1 MPSAATSRRTA
12 RLCVALLTVTIG
24 LSGLSGQSVAP
35 VAATG
40 PVDWRTC
47 AARPVP
53 LPTARAIDP
62 TLSAALTAKV
72 VAWQKARRSRHSGVS
87 VAIRWDDGRSLTAAV
102 GVGDTKSRRTVTPAM
117 PFAIA
122 STSKAFTAAVALLLD
137 RCGILTLSTRAST
150 LVPEAEVRPEVTIA
164 QLLLH
169 RSGMSDWLT
178 DKDSRM
184 GWLSR
189 NQNAKVTPLTAV
201 QGLLP
206 PTTVGNFSYSNS
218 GFTLVTIAAERA
230 TGVAWKT
237 LVQSLLLDPMSMT
250 ETGWGPKIGAA
261 RPHIG
266 GKPYGFASWGP
277 SKAVGT
283 ALRGAGDMLS
293 TPRDLARFGELFWGN
308 RLTEGEATLAMN
320 GIGYRTWNSWLYN
333 YGTQVDRTWFGE
345 LRTYGHNGG
354 FSGVTSSLKRIPTL
368 GVTIAAVANG
378 SPTTNSFA
386 DDLVQELYKIIDQPS
401 VDGSGVPRLSA
412 AESGDPEPPDAPVVL
427 PADYCGDPT
436 PSSSSD
442 ALAARWIP
450 LGSSAGWVGGT
461 TSMVELPDG
470 RLVVGGA
477 GLTKA
482 AGTAVAGLAVRDPR
496 TGAWQS
502 LATLKTSAGRV
513 ASVSGL
519 AVDASRSLLYVA
531 GNFSTVTRGNR
542 RVAAVGIAQLNLK
555 TGLWSKVG
563 TGLTGKGIAVRTLS
577 LDATSGNLL
586 VGGRF
591 TRAGGVASAN
601 IATWN
606 PTRKRWLALGTG
618 LKSDVVAAALAA
630 DGTIYAG
637 GRFVDGLVSTWNPTT
652 KVWSTIGDAR
662 LFSDLPTSMVV
673 DSLGHPLIGRGV
685 GWYGD
690 ALQMIEPAA
699 PGGWIPLGG
708 GVSYPRRTS
717 WVTAMATL
725 SDGTVAVGGYF
736 AKAGALDS
744 PNLALWDPITQR
756 YTTIGTGLTI
766 EPDALASSAFGT
778 LYAATRVRSAT
789 PGSRGGTCIGV
800 WAEQAPAS
808 PVGATLTAGRGT
820 IRVNW
825 ALPADSTEAT
835 GWIATATAKG
845 RTTRSCTLAGTAIT
859 QVADA
864 VATCTI
870 TGLVKGVSYKVTLVA
885 WSAPAGP
892 SPRVDLGT
900 IKTLR

>member
-1 MPSAATSRRTA
+1 MPIAATSRRAA
-12 RLCVALLTVTIG
+12 RLCVALLAVVI
-24 LSGLSGQSVAP
+24 SLSGQSVAP
-35 VAATG
+35 VAATD

-53 LPTARAIDP
+53 LPASRAIDP
-62 TLSAALTAKV
+62 TLASALTAKV
-72 VAWQKARRSRHSGVS
+72 VAWQKARRTRHPGVS

-102 GVGDTKSRRTVTPAM
+102 GVGDTKSRRTVTPSM

-137 RCGILTLSTRAST
+137 HCGILPLSTRASE
-150 LVPEAEVRPEVTIA
+150 LVPEAEVKPEATIA

-206 PTTVGNFSYSNS
+206 PTTVGSFSYSNS

-237 LVQSLLLDPMSMT
+237 LVQALLLDPMNMT
-250 ETGWGPKIGAA
+250 ETGWGPKVGAA

-266 GKPYGFASWGP
+266 GKPYGFVSWGP

-283 ALRGAGDMLS
+283 ILRGSGDMFS

-320 GIGYRTWNSWLYN
+320 GIAYQTWSSWLYN
-333 YGTQVDRTWFGE
+333 YGTQVDRTWLGD
-345 LRTYGHNGG
+345 LRGYGHNGG

-368 GVTIAAVANG
+368 GITIAAVANG
-378 SPTTNSFA
+378 SPTTNLFA
-386 DDLVQELYKIIDQPS
+386 DDLVQELFKMIDQPA
-401 VDGSGVPRLSA
+401 VDGSGVPRLTA
-412 AESGDPEPPDAPVVL
+412 ADSGDPEPPDAPVVL

-436 PSSSSD
+436 LSSSSD
-442 ALAARWIP
+442 ALAARWIA
-450 LGSSAGWVGGT
+450 LGSTAGWVGST
-461 TSMVELPDG
+461 TTMVELPDG
-470 RLVVGGA
+470 RLVVGGT

-482 AGTAVAGLAVRDPR
+482 AGKTVAGLAVRDPR
-496 TGAWQS
+496 TGAWQALS
-502 LATLKTSAGRV
+502 TLKTSSGRV
-513 ASVSGL
+513 ASVYAL
-519 AVDASRSLLYVA
+519 AVDASRNLLYVA
-531 GNFSTVTRGNR
+531 GNFSSVTRGNR
-542 RVAAVGIAQLNLK
+542 RVAVVGIAQFNLK
-555 TGLWSKVG
+555 TGIWSKVG
-563 TGLTGKGIAVRTLS
+563 TGLSGKGISVRTLS
-577 LDATSGNLL
+577 LDAASGNLL
-586 VGGRF
+586 VGGHF
-591 TRAGGVASAN
+591 TRAGGVTSAN
-601 IATWN
+601 IATWS
-606 PTRKRWLALGTG
+606 PARKRWLALGTG
-618 LKSDVVAAALAA
+618 LKSDVVTAALAG
-630 DGTIYAG
+630 DGTVYAA

-685 GWYGD
+685 GWYGE
-690 ALQMIEPAA
+690 AIQKIEPAA
-699 PGGWIPLGG
+699 PGGWIALGG
-708 GVSYPRRTS
+708 GVSYPRRTA

-725 SDGTVAVGGYF
+725 DDGTVAVGGYF

-744 PNLALWDPITQR
+744 PNLAVWDPITQR
-756 YTTIGTGLTI
+756 YTTIGAGLAI
-766 EPDALASSAFGT
+766 EPDALASSAFGAV
-778 LYAATRVRSAT
+778 YAATRVRSAA
-789 PGSRGGTCIGV
+789 PGGNGGRCIGV
-800 WAEQAPAS
+800 WATQAPGA

-820 IRVNW
+820 IRVDW
-825 ALPADSTEAT
+825 TLPADSTLAS

-845 RTTRSCTLAGTAIT
+845 RTTRSCTVAGSTVNPAAGTPAH
-859 QVADA
+859 
-864 VATCTI
+864 CTI
-870 TGLVKGVSYKVTLVA
+870 TSLVKGVTYKVTLVA

-900 IKTLR
+900 VKTRR

>member
-1 MPSAATSRRTA
+1 MPFAANSRCSA
-12 RLCVALLTVTIG
+12 RLSVALLTVAI
-24 LSGLSGQSVAP
+24 GLSGQSVAP
-35 VAATG
+35 AAAAE

-53 LPTARAIDP
+53 LPATRVIDP
-62 TLSAALTAKV
+62 ALASTLTAKV
-72 VAWQKARRSRHSGVS
+72 VAWQKARRTRHPGVS

-102 GVGDTKSRRTVTPAM
+102 GVGDTKSRRTVTPSM

-137 RCGILTLSTRAST
+137 HCGILPLSTRAST
-150 LVPEAEVRPEVTIA
+150 LVPEADVKPEVTIA

-189 NQNAKVTPLTAV
+189 NQNAEVTPVTAV

-206 PTTVGNFSYSNS
+206 PTAVGSFSYSNS

-230 TGVAWKT
+230 TGVDWKT
-237 LVQSLLLDPMSMT
+237 LVQSLLLNPMNMT
-250 ETGWGPKIGAA
+250 ETGWGPKVGAA
-261 RPHIG
+261 RPHMG
-266 GKPYGFASWGP
+266 GKPYGFVSWGP

-283 ALRGAGDMLS
+283 ILRGAGDMLS

-320 GIGYRTWNSWLYN
+320 GSAYQTWSSWLYN
-333 YGTQVDRTWFGE
+333 YGTQVDRTWLGD
-345 LRTYGHNGG
+345 LRGYGHNGG
-354 FSGVTSSLKRIPTL
+354 FSGVTSSLKRIPAL
-368 GVTIAAVANG
+368 GITIAAVANG

-386 DDLVQELYKIIDQPS
+386 DDLAQELFKLIDQPA
-401 VDGSGVPRLSA
+401 VDGSGVPRLTA

-427 PADYCGDPT
+427 PADYCGDPA

-442 ALAARWIP
+442 ALVARWIA
-450 LGSSAGWVGGT
+450 LGSSAGWVGST
-461 TSMVELPDG
+461 TSMVELPGG
-470 RLVVGGA
+470 RLVVGGT

-482 AGTAVAGLAVRDPR
+482 AGVAVAGLAMRDPR
-496 TGAWQS
+496 TGAWQA

-513 ASVSGL
+513 ASVYGL
-519 AVDASRSLLYVA
+519 AVDASRGLLYVA
-531 GNFSTVTRGNR
+531 GNFSSVTRGNR
-542 RVAAVGIAQLNLK
+542 RVVAVGIAQLNLK

-577 LDATSGNLL
+577 LDAASGNLL

-591 TRAGGVASAN
+591 TRAGGVTSAN
-601 IATWN
+601 IAMWN
-606 PTRKRWLALGTG
+606 PVRKRWLAFGAG
-618 LKSDVVAAALAA
+618 LKSDVAIAALAGDGTVYAAGRFA
-630 DGTIYAG
+630 DGLI
-637 GRFVDGLVSTWNPTT
+637 STWSPTT
-652 KVWSTIGDAR
+652 KVWSSIGDAR
-662 LFSDLPTSMVV
+662 LFSDLPTSIAV
-673 DSLGHPLIGRGV
+673 DSLGHPMIGRGV

-690 ALQMIEPAA
+690 AVQTIEPAV

-708 GVSYPRRTS
+708 GVSYPRRTA

-756 YTTIGTGLTI
+756 YTTIGTGLAI

-778 LYAATRVRSAT
+778 IYAATRVRSAA
-789 PGSRGGTCIGV
+789 PGGNGGTCIGV
-800 WAEQAPAS
+800 WAKQAPGA
-808 PVGATLTAGRGT
+808 PVGATATAGRGT
-820 IRVNW
+820 IRVDW
-825 ALPADSTEAT
+825 TLPADSTEAA

-845 RTTRSCTLAGTAIT
+845 RTTRSCTLAAAAVA
-859 QVADA
+859 QVAGA
-864 VATCTI
+864 AATCTI
-870 TGLVKGVSYKVTLVA
+870 TSLVKGVTYKVTLVA

-892 SPRVDLGT
+892 SPRVEIGT
-900 IKTLR
+900 VKTLR

>member
-1 MPSAATSRRTA
+1 MPIAATSRRAA
-12 RLCVALLTVTIG
+12 RLCVALLTVAV
-24 LSGLSGQSVAP
+24 SLSGQSVAP
-35 VAATG
+35 VAATD

-53 LPTARAIDP
+53 LPPARAIDP
-62 TLSAALTAKV
+62 TLASALTAKV
-72 VAWQKARRSRHSGVS
+72 VAWQKARRTRHPGVS

-102 GVGDTKSRRTVTPAM
+102 GVGDTKSRRTVTPSM

-137 RCGILTLSTRAST
+137 HCGILPLSTRASD

-218 GFTLVTIAAERA
+218 GFTLITIAAERA

-237 LVQSLLLDPMSMT
+237 LVQSLILDPMNMT
-250 ETGWGPKIGAA
+250 ETGWGPKVGAA

-266 GKPYGFASWGP
+266 GKPYGFVSWGP

-283 ALRGAGDMLS
+283 ILRGAGDMLS

-308 RLTEGEATLAMN
+308 RLTEGDATLAMN
-320 GIGYRTWNSWLYN
+320 GIGYRTWASWLYN
-333 YGTQVDRTWFGE
+333 YGTQVDRTWLGE
-345 LRTYGHNGG
+345 LRSYGHNGG

-368 GVTIAAVANG
+368 GITIAAVANG
-378 SPTTNSFA
+378 SPTTTSFA
-386 DDLVQELYKIIDQPS
+386 DDLVQELFKLIDQPA
-401 VDGSGVPRLSA
+401 VDGSGLPRLTA
-412 AESGDPEPPDAPVVL
+412 ADSGDPEPPDAPGVL

-436 PSSSSD
+436 PISSSD
-442 ALAARWIP
+442 ALAARWIA
-450 LGSSAGWVGGT
+450 LGSSTGWVGST

-470 RLVVGGA
+470 RFVVGGT

-482 AGTAVAGLAVRDPR
+482 GGSAVAGLAVRDPR
-496 TGAWQS
+496 TGAWQALAS
-502 LATLKTSAGRV
+502 LNTSNGRV
-513 ASVSGL
+513 ASVYAL
-519 AVDASRSLLYVA
+519 AVDASRKLLYVA
-531 GNFSTVTRGNR
+531 GNFSSVTRGNR

-563 TGLTGKGIAVRTLS
+563 TGLTGKGISIRTLS
-577 LDATSGNLL
+577 LDAASGNLL

-601 IATWN
+601 IATWS
-606 PTRKRWLALGTG
+606 PARKRWLALGTG
-618 LKSDVVAAALAA
+618 VKSDVVTAALAG
-630 DGTIYAG
+630 DGTVYAAG
-637 GRFVDGLVSTWNPTT
+637 QFTDGLVSTWNPTT
-652 KVWSTIGDAR
+652 KVWSVIGDAR
-662 LFSDLPTSMVV
+662 LFSDLPTSMVI

-685 GWYGD
+685 GWYGE
-690 ALQMIEPAA
+690 AVQMIEPAA
-699 PGGWIPLGG
+699 PGGWVALGG

-725 SDGTVAVGGYF
+725 ADGTIAVGGYF

-756 YTTIGTGLTI
+756 YTTIGTGLAI

-778 LYAATRVRSAT
+778 VYAATRVRSAA
-789 PGSRGGTCIGV
+789 PGGNGGRCIGV
-800 WAEQAPAS
+800 WATQAPAA

-825 ALPADSTEAT
+825 TLPADSTEAT

-859 QVADA
+859 QVGGAA
-864 VATCTI
+864 ATCTI
-870 TGLVKGVSYKVTLVA
+870 TGLVKGVNYKVTLVA

-900 IKTLR
+900 VKTLR

>member
-1 MPSAATSRRTA
+1 
-12 RLCVALLTVTIG
+12 
-24 LSGLSGQSVAP
+24 
-35 VAATG
+35 
-40 PVDWRTC
+40 
-47 AARPVP
+47 
-53 LPTARAIDP
+53 
-62 TLSAALTAKV
+62 
-72 VAWQKARRSRHSGVS
+72 
-87 VAIRWDDGRSLTAAV
+87 
-102 GVGDTKSRRTVTPAM
+102 
-117 PFAIA
+117 
-122 STSKAFTAAVALLLD
+122 
-137 RCGILTLSTRAST
+137 
-150 LVPEAEVRPEVTIA
+150 
-164 QLLLH
+164 
-169 RSGMSDWLT
+169 
-178 DKDSRM
+178 
-184 GWLSR
+184 
-189 NQNAKVTPLTAV
+189 
-201 QGLLP
+201 
-206 PTTVGNFSYSNS
+206 
-218 GFTLVTIAAERA
+218 
-230 TGVAWKT
+230 
-237 LVQSLLLDPMSMT
+237 
-250 ETGWGPKIGAA
+250 
-261 RPHIG
+261 
-266 GKPYGFASWGP
+266 
-277 SKAVGT
+277 
-283 ALRGAGDMLS
+283 
-293 TPRDLARFGELFWGN
+293 
-308 RLTEGEATLAMN
+308 
-320 GIGYRTWNSWLYN
+320 
-333 YGTQVDRTWFGE
+333 
-345 LRTYGHNGG
+345 
-354 FSGVTSSLKRIPTL
+354 
-368 GVTIAAVANG
+368 
-378 SPTTNSFA
+378 
-386 DDLVQELYKIIDQPS
+386 VQELFKVIDQPS
-401 VDGSGVPRLSA
+401 VDGSGVPRLTA

-482 AGTAVAGLAVRDPR
+482 AGKTVAGLAVRDPR
-496 TGAWQS
+496 TGAWQA

-513 ASVSGL
+513 ASVYGL
-519 AVDASRSLLYVA
+519 AVDASRGLLYVA

-563 TGLTGKGIAVRTLS
+563 TGLTGKGVAVRTLS
-577 LDATSGNLL
+577 LDAASGNLL

-630 DGTIYAG
+630 DGTVYAG
-637 GRFVDGLVSTWNPTT
+637 GRFVDGLISTWNPTT
-652 KVWSTIGDAR
+652 NAWSTIGDAR

-690 ALQMIEPAA
+690 ALQVIEPAA

-725 SDGTVAVGGYF
+725 SDGTIAVGGYF

-744 PNLALWDPITQR
+744 PKLALWDPITQR
-756 YTTIGTGLTI
+756 YTTLGTGLAI

-789 PGSRGGTCIGV
+789 PGSAGGTCIGV
-800 WAEQAPAS
+800 WAEQAPAA

-825 ALPADSTEAT
+825 ALPADSSEAT

-864 VATCTI
+864 AATCTI

-892 SPRVDLGT
+892 SPRIDLCT

>member
-1 MPSAATSRRTA
+1 MPFAATSRRTA
-12 RLCVALLTVTIG
+12 RLSVTLLAVAIVLASQPVE
-24 LSGLSGQSVAP
+24 Q
-35 VAATG
+35 VAATD
-40 PVDWRTC
+40 PVDWRSC

-53 LPTARAIDP
+53 LPPGREVNP
-62 TLSAALTAKV
+62 TLSNALTAKI
-72 VAWQKARRSRHSGVS
+72 VAWQKARRTRHSGVS
-87 VAIRWDDGRSLTAAV
+87 VAIRWDDGRSYTAV
-102 GVGDTKSRRTVTPAM
+102 SGIGDTKSRRVATTST

-137 RCGILTLSTRAST
+137 HCGALPLSTRAAT
-150 LVPEAEVRPEVTIA
+150 LVPEADVKPEVTIA

-189 NQNAKVTPLTAV
+189 NQNAQVTPLTAV

-206 PTTVGNFSYSNS
+206 PTAVGSFRYSNS

-230 TGVAWKT
+230 TGVPWKT
-237 LVQSLLLDPMSMT
+237 LVQSLLLDPMNLT
-250 ETGWGPKIGAA
+250 ETGWGPKSGAA

-266 GKPYGFASWGP
+266 GKPYGVAGWAP
-277 SKAVGT
+277 SKAVSI

-308 RLTEGEATLAMN
+308 RLTEGEPTLAMN
-320 GIGYRTWNSWLYN
+320 GAAYQTWSSWLYN
-333 YGTQVDRTWFGE
+333 YGTQVDRTWIGG
-345 LRTYGHNGG
+345 LRSYGHNGG
-354 FSGVTSSLKRIPTL
+354 FSGVTSSLKRIPAL
-368 GVTIAAVANG
+368 GITIAAVANG
-378 SPTTNSFA
+378 SPTTGSFA
-386 DDLVQELYKIIDQPS
+386 DDLVQELYTMIDQPAI
-401 VDGSGVPRLSA
+401 DGSGMPRLSA

-427 PADYCGDPT
+427 PADYCGDST

-442 ALAARWIP
+442 ALAPRWIA
-450 LGSSAGWVGGT
+450 LGAPDGWVGST

-482 AGTAVAGLAVRDPR
+482 AGTAVAGLAIRDPR
-496 TGAWQS
+496 TGAWQA
-502 LATLKTSAGRV
+502 LANLRTSSGRV
-513 ASVSGL
+513 ASVYGL
-519 AVDASRSLLYVA
+519 AVDASRNLLYAA
-531 GNFSTVTRGNR
+531 GNFSSVTRGNR
-542 RVAAVGIAQLNLK
+542 RVAVVGIAQLNLK
-555 TGLWSKVG
+555 TGVWSKVG
-563 TGLTGKGIAVRTLS
+563 TGLSGKGISVRTIS
-577 LDATSGNLL
+577 LDPSTGSLL

-591 TRAGGVASAN
+591 TRAGGIASEN
-601 IATWN
+601 IATWS
-606 PTRKRWLALGTG
+606 PSRKRWVALGAG
-618 LKSDVVAAALAA
+618 LKSDVVSAAWAT
-630 DGTIYAG
+630 DGTVYAA
-637 GRFVDGLVSTWNPTT
+637 GRFADGLVSTWNPTAKT
-652 KVWSTIGDAR
+652 WSVIGDAR

-673 DSLGHPLIGRGV
+673 DALGKPLVGRGV

-690 ALQMIEPAA
+690 AVQVIEPAA
-699 PGGWIPLGG
+699 PGGWVPLGG

-717 WVTAMATL
+717 WVTAMTRLA
-725 SDGTVAVGGYF
+725 DGTVAVGGYF
-736 AKAGALDS
+736 AKAGALDA
-744 PNLALWDPITQR
+744 PNLAVWDPITQR
-756 YTTIGTGLTI
+756 YSTIGNGLAV

-778 LYAATRVRSAT
+778 IYAATRVRSAA
-789 PGSRGGTCIGV
+789 PGSRGGRCIGV
-800 WAEQAPAS
+800 WANQSPAA

-825 ALPADSTEAT
+825 TLPADSTEAT

-845 RTTRSCTLAGTAIT
+845 RTTRSCTLAGTSLT
-859 QVADA
+859 QVAGA
-864 VATCTI
+864 AATCTI

-892 SPRVDLGT
+892 SPRVDIGT

>member
-1 MPSAATSRRTA
+1 MPIAATSRRTA
-12 RLCVALLTVTIG
+12 RLCVALLAVTI
-24 LSGLSGQSVAP
+24 GLSGQSVAP
-35 VAATG
+35 VAAAD

-53 LPTARAIDP
+53 LPAARAVDP
-62 TLSAALTAKV
+62 TLASALTAKV
-72 VAWQKARRSRHSGVS
+72 VAWQKARRTRHPGVS

-102 GVGDTKSRRTVTPAM
+102 GVGDTKSKRVVTPSM
-117 PFAIA
+117 PFTVA
-122 STSKAFTAAVALLLD
+122 STSKALTAAVALLLD
-137 RCGILTLSTRAST
+137 RCGALPLSTRAST
-150 LVPEAEVRPEVTIA
+150 LVPEADVKPEVTIA

-178 DKDSRM
+178 DKNSRM

-201 QGLLP
+201 QGLLS
-206 PTTVGNFSYSNS
+206 PTKVGSFSYSNS
-218 GFTLVTIAAERA
+218 GFTLFTIAAERA
-230 TGVAWKT
+230 TGVGWKT
-237 LVQSLLLDPMSMT
+237 LVQSLLLDPMNMT
-250 ETGWGPKIGAA
+250 ETGWGPRVGAA
-261 RPHIG
+261 RPHMG
-266 GKPYGFASWGP
+266 GKPYGFVSWGP

-283 ALRGAGDMLS
+283 ILRGAGDILS
-293 TPRDLARFGELFWGN
+293 TPRDLVRFGELFWGN

-320 GIGYRTWNSWLYN
+320 GIAYRAWASWLYN
-333 YGTQVDRTWFGE
+333 FGTQVDRTWIGE
-345 LRTYGHNGG
+345 LRTYGHDGG
-354 FSGVTSSLKRIPTL
+354 FSGVTSSLQRIPTL
-368 GVTIAAVANG
+368 GITIAAVANG
-378 SPTTNSFA
+378 SPTRNSFA
-386 DDLVQELYKIIDQPS
+386 DDLVQELFKLIDQPA
-401 VDGSGVPRLSA
+401 VDGSGVPRLNA

-442 ALAARWIP
+442 ALAARWIA
-450 LGSSAGWVGGT
+450 LGSSAGWVGST

-470 RLVVGGA
+470 RLVVGGT

-496 TGAWQS
+496 TGAWQA
-502 LATLKTSAGRV
+502 LATLKTSTGRV
-513 ASVSGL
+513 ASVYGL
-519 AVDASRSLLYVA
+519 AVDASRRTLYVA

-563 TGLTGKGIAVRTLS
+563 TGLTGKGISVSTLS
-577 LDATSGNLL
+577 LDTASGNLL

-606 PTRKRWLALGTG
+606 PVRKRWLALGTG
-618 LKSDVVAAALAA
+618 LKSDVVTAALAG
-630 DGTIYAG
+630 DGTAYAA

-652 KVWSTIGDAR
+652 NAWSTIGDAR

-673 DSLGHPLIGRGV
+673 DSLGLPLIGRGV
-685 GWYGD
+685 GWYGE
-690 ALQMIEPAA
+690 AIQKIEPAA

-717 WVTAMATL
+717 WVTAMAAL
-725 SDGTVAVGGYF
+725 NDGTVAVGGYF
-736 AKAGALDS
+736 TKAGVLDS

-756 YTTIGTGLTI
+756 YTTLGTGLAI
-766 EPDALASSAFGT
+766 EPDALAPSAFGT
-778 LYAATRVRSAT
+778 LYAATRVRSAV
-789 PGSRGGTCIGV
+789 PGGKGGRCIGV
-800 WAEQAPAS
+800 WAEQAPAA

-820 IRVNW
+820 IRVSW
-825 ALPADSTEAT
+825 VLPADSTEAT

-845 RTTRSCTLAGTAIT
+845 RTTRSCTLAGTTIM

-864 VATCTI
+864 AATCTI
-870 TGLVKGVSYKVTLVA
+870 SGLVKGASYKVTLVA

-892 SPRVDLGT
+892 SPRVDLG
-900 IKTLR
+900 IVKTLR